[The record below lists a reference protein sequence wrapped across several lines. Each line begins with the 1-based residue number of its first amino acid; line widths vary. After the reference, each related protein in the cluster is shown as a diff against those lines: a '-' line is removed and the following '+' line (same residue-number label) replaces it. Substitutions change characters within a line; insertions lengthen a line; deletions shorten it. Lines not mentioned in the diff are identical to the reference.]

1 MKSAKSSHS
10 PSLDIFKVCASF
22 IINHFP
28 IFSFLSLTNS
38 QGNFHLNELLTD
50 SQVRRRKKK
59 QLDYQLTEYPIKI
72 QSRSSSRKVP
82 SSKTKYR
89 SVGPPIL
96 SNPNRSVAMICTRKK
111 TTWKV
116 YNAALLKSKQKNC
129 GFSSKRIYRF
139 LFDVPLISIRDDCSV
154 KMKIS
159 LKRC

>member
-22 IINHFP
+22 IINYFP

-38 QGNFHLNELLTD
+38 QGNFHLNERIARLEEE
-50 SQVRRRKKK
+50 KKK

-159 LKRC
+159 LKRY